1 MQKKF
6 GELKN
11 STYLCSSKTQKTT
24 DMKHNNPFTA
34 VVNIDPM
41 RRNYLVIT
49 PEKDGRASILHDAM
63 TEEEIGEKVEDFMTC
78 NEICALKIGESAII
92 NDSQIIVRIS

>member
-11 STYLCSSKTQKTT
+11 NTYLCSSKTQKTT

-34 VVNIDPM
+34 MVNIDPM
-41 RRNYLVIT
+41 RKNFIIVT
-49 PEKDGRASILHDAM
+49 PEKDGRASIVHDAM
-63 TEEEIGEKVEDFMTC
+63 SDEEIDENIDDYFTA
-78 NEICALKIGESAII
+78 NEVGALKIGESAII